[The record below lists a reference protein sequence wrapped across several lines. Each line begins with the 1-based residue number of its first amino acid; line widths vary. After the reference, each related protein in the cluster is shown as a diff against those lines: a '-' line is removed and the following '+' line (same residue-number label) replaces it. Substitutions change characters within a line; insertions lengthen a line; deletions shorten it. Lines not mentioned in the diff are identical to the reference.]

1 MTIQPDSGGMF
12 LAVQLF
18 LGSFFPEQLLVE
30 DVTPLHFGKGNR
42 DQAVI
47 TLCGKS
53 SFMHVSFVAPVKT
66 TQIRPSY
73 KLLENCSLHTS
84 GIGL

>member
-1 MTIQPDSGGMF
+1 MF

-18 LGSFFPEQLLVE
+18 LGNFFPEQLLVE
-30 DVTPLHFGKGNR
+30 DVVPLHFGKGNH

-53 SFMHVSFVAPVKT
+53 SFMHASFAAPVKN
-66 TQIRPSY
+66 TQVRPSY
-73 KLLENCSLHTS
+73 KPLENCSLHTP
-84 GIGL
+84 GGGL